1 MSKHVLM
8 YGALLAIVV
17 VAMVS
22 ILFILDVVTI
32 KEATTAM
39 GKTLSVILVSVAA
52 LVLSLTVVRIAKKN

>member
-1 MSKHVLM
+1 MSKQILM

-17 VAMVS
+17 IAMVG

-32 KEATTAM
+32 KEATTAL
-39 GKTLSVILVSVAA
+39 GRTLSVILVSVTA